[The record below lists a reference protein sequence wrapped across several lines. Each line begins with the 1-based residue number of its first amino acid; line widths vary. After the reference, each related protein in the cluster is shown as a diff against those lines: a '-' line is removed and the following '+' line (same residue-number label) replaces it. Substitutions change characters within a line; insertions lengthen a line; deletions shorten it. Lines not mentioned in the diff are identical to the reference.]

1 MREDELI
8 FYLSML
14 FNTTMMSSSSWRWVD
29 SSWEGRCPHLVST
42 NAIQS
47 LRWWTH
53 LAIHLGEDEGKMNSS
68 CIYQCYSVITMM
80 NSSSWRWLTSS
91 WEDEFYRLDRYA
103 HGVIRL
109 AFAPAGL
116 IPSLIAEK
124 ICIFSIGR
132 AVAPATRGRV
142 FERQQEAINQ
152 YAAATLM
159 LAANTVLRS
168 IIFKLIK

>member
-1 MREDELI
+1 MNSSSIYQCYSVPRWWAHLHEDEWTHLGK
-8 FYLSML
+8 MRG
-14 FNTTMMSSSSWRWVD
+14 RW
-29 SSWEGRCPHLVST
+29 PHLVST

-103 HGVIRL
+103 YGVIRL

-116 IPSLIAEK
+116 ILSLIAEK
-124 ICIFSIGR
+124 ICIYSIGR
-132 AVAPATRGRV
+132 TVAPATRGRIS
-142 FERQQEAINQ
+142 ELPQKPINQ
-152 YAAATLM
+152 YIAATLT
-159 LAANTVLRS
+159 LAANAVMRS